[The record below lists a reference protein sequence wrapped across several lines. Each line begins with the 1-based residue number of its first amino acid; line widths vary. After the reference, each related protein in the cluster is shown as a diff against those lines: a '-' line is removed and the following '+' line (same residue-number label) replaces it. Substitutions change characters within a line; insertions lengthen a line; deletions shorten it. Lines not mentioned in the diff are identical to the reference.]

1 MTSNSS
7 GSTRVGTQSQP
18 RTSSSSVLW
27 AHLQRKDTANPAT
40 STIPLP
46 PLAPLDKT
54 NTSLRILLHDT
65 QSHFETFADKVN
77 VLTKGVDEA
86 KREIGLTKTLFE
98 KEHEVLSNE
107 MFGLANRCQ
116 TEILKTMGEPAQASR
131 LADLQIAVQL
141 RLEGLDK
148 RVDSMQMV
156 VYPVH

>member
-107 MFGLANRCQ
+107 MFGLGACPIITGCFVFLVCDSEPVPDRNFEDYGGASASEPSSRSPNRCS
-116 TEILKTMGEPAQASR
+116 A
-131 LADLQIAVQL
+131 
-141 RLEGLDK
+141 
-148 RVDSMQMV
+148 
-156 VYPVH
+156 